1 MADAPG
7 DGRAQVDA
15 PRRPSSRS
23 LRVAVAFSSVVLL
36 LIVIVTTFA
45 VHDVLSDARHTISL
59 FVAAGVGAILLTPLV
74 ELLGR
79 GMPRLVAIVVSVIL
93 LIAVSALVAWGV
105 LGDVNQQIE
114 RLQEAAPSAAAEIEQ
129 SDRFGKIAREFR
141 LEERVTEAVES
152 LSQDASQQAQK
163 AARRVAT
170 YLIGGIL
177 MLFLLSWGPRMGT
190 AALAQISNE
199 DTRRR
204 VASVAVAGLH
214 QGRAYLLF
222 ALAQSFVIGFV
233 TWTVCRLGEVPAPA
247 PLGLIAGLTSLV
259 PYLGVALGAIPAL
272 LLAAGFRP
280 VETVL
285 LLFAVFAALQVGQV
299 ILQRRLRGSVMYV
312 GPAIVIVVFLVGYGV
327 YGIGGAL
334 FGIALAVFALALVE
348 AVGVDDLEIP
358 PVVEP
363 SAA

>member
-7 DGRAQVDA
+7 DRRAPADA
-15 PRRPSSRS
+15 PRRPPSRS
-23 LRVAVAFSSVVLL
+23 LRVAVAFSSVLLL

-45 VHDVLSDARHTISL
+45 VQDILSDARHTLSL

-79 GMPRLVAIVVSVIL
+79 WMRRLLAVIVSVIL
-93 LIAVSALVAWGV
+93 LIAVTALVTWGV
-105 LGDVNQQIE
+105 LGDINQQIE

-129 SDRFGKIAREFR
+129 SDRFGSIARDFR

-170 YLIGGIL
+170 YFIGGIV

-190 AALAQISNE
+190 AALAQISDE
-199 DTRRR
+199 HVRVR

-214 QGRAYLLF
+214 RGRTYLLVV
-222 ALAQSFVIGFV
+222 LAQSFVVGSV
-233 TWTVCRLGEVPAPA
+233 TWAVCRLAEVPAPA
-247 PLGLIAGLTSLV
+247 PLALIVGLTSLI
-259 PYLGVALGAIPAL
+259 PYLGIALGAIPAL

-280 VETVL
+280 AETVL
-285 LLFAVFAALQVGQV
+285 LLFVVFAALQVGQV
-299 ILQRRLRGSVMYV
+299 ILQRRLHGSVMYV
-312 GPAIVIVVFLVGYGV
+312 GPAIVMVVFLIGYAV
-327 YGIGGAL
+327 YGIGGAV
-334 FGIALAVFALALVE
+334 FGIALAVFALALAE
-348 AVGVDDLEIP
+348 AAGTDDLEVP